1 MPRFCL
7 QLDKRSKSRVKEFL
21 QLNWLNFHDRNLQ
34 LIVSDIFKTQNDQC
48 PDSFDDE
55 RFSPIGENAIF
66 SKNKTTNPKLVLFG
80 T

>member
-21 QLNWLNFHDRNLQ
+21 QLNSLNFHDRNLQ

-48 PDSFDDE
+48 PDSFDE